1 MPAAPRAPP
10 VEVRSGPP
18 PVAGPDLPQGVAALA
33 VPAPGP
39 RRWRGLALVAGVWL
53 GLCLALAQPQRI
65 QMVPDRSASGRNIVI
80 ALDMSGSMAT
90 PDFALEGQTVT
101 RLEAVKQVAEGFI
114 CARTG
119 DRIAAV
125 PVAAVV
131 ASPLER
137 CAQTARALLD
147 RQPGTVPSLVDDDLT
162 ECDYGQWQG
171 RALSDL
177 ATEPLWATVQTQPSA
192 VVFPGGESMAGMQAR
207 AVAAIRRHDA
217 AVEAEHGPGA
227 VWVAVSHGDVIK
239 SILADALGTHLDLF
253 QRIHVDPASVSVVRY
268 TESRPF
274 VLGTNTHGGDPS
286 WLTPPPKKA
295 SRGSSRSKA
304 SDAVVGGGA
313 GPASQT
319 AGS

>member
-1 MPAAPRAPP
+1 
-10 VEVRSGPP
+10 
-18 PVAGPDLPQGVAALA
+18 
-33 VPAPGP
+33 
-39 RRWRGLALVAGVWL
+39 
-53 GLCLALAQPQRI
+53 
-65 QMVPDRSASGRNIVI
+65 
-80 ALDMSGSMAT
+80 MAT
-90 PDFALEGQTVT
+90 VLLVRHGRTTANATGLLAGRTPGVSLDEHGREQA
-101 RLEAVKQVAEGFI
+101 
-114 CARTG
+114 ARTA

-147 RQPGTVPSLVDDDLT
+147 RQPGTVSSLVDDDLT

-253 QRIHVDPASVSVVRY
+253 QRIEVGPASVSIVSY
-268 TESRPF
+268 GPSRPR
-274 VLGTNTHGGDPS
+274 VWATNTDAGDLS
-286 WLTPPPKKA
+286 WLSTLGP
-295 SRGSSRSKA
+295 
-304 SDAVVGGGA
+304 SDDAPVGGGA
-313 GPASQT
+313 GTGAGAVDGQT
-319 AGS
+319 PRIVA